1 MTNQKQIQSNLLI
14 VTLSTSKHNAA
25 YDLVAIQNV
34 FTGKIHWQG
43 SRHQANKMMKYF
55 IK

>member
-1 MTNQKQIQSNLLI
+1 MTNQKQIQSSLLV
-14 VTLSTSKHNAA
+14 VTLSTAKYNAA

-43 SRHQANKMMKYF
+43 SRHQAVKMMKYF
-55 IK
+55 VK